1 MVFEK
6 LKEIIVDQLNVE
18 PDLITEETDIMAD
31 LSADSLDVVEMIV
44 ELENEFNITIDDE
57 EVASFKTVGDMVS
70 YVESHI

>member
-18 PDLITEETDIMAD
+18 PDLITEDTDIMAD

-44 ELENEFNITIDDE
+44 ELENEFNLTIDDE
-57 EVASFKTVGDMVS
+57 EVAGFKTVGDMVA

>member
-44 ELENEFNITIDDE
+44 ELENEFNLTIDDE
-57 EVASFKTVGDMVS
+57 EVAGFKTVGDMVA